1 MNEFTKIII
10 GIFVLLLGIPIG
22 KILKKITKEEIKEG
36 QKWFKLIIIISLI
49 GSLIGL
55 VINND
60 FILFSFLFIAI
71 VTLQSIEIKRIKS
84 KK

>member
-10 GIFVLLLGIPIG
+10 GILVLLLGIPIG

-49 GSLIGL
+49 GSFIGL

-71 VTLQSIEIKRIKS
+71 VTLQNIEIKRIKS